1 MQTPTVSPE
10 GRQAILAGAVA
21 FEVRQHGAVVL
32 GGTPYIVTL
41 EYGSRPDHIL
51 HLLLSIVTCGVWLLI
66 WMLLTMT
73 NPPARRNL
81 RVDEYG
87 RLWWE

>member
-10 GRQAILAGAVA
+10 RRQAILAEAVA
-21 FEVRQHGAVVL
+21 FEMRQHGATVL
-32 GGTPYIVTL
+32 GGTPYMVTL
-41 EYGSRPDHIL
+41 ECGSRPNHVL
-51 HLLLSIVTCGVWLLI
+51 HLLLSVITCGLWLPI

-73 NPPARRNL
+73 NPPSRRNL

-87 RLWWE
+87 RLWWG